1 MMLNDVFVVLS
12 NTVESYHS
20 FLSVKNERIN
30 SIENTLG
37 FYPGFDYNLLVNFKF
52 AKFLP
57 ADSLKLVL
65 NLTMLPN
72 HVNIYLDKEVIDY
85 INQTDNVYLWL
96 YSPHES
102 TLCFDVLFDELQK
115 HNIKFEKVIVSNSSD
130 RYHHK
135 IVDGIKFTCLYNWWE
150 QYYKFHLQTFTDV
163 SFITPEQ
170 RLATISTANKKFLN
184 LNRNLKNFRVW
195 FYYKMIEHG
204 VVDQGHVSYH
214 LPTIAN
220 SFEDYNLFLEKELS
234 KLNNNTLKNKILL
247 TPEIYKV
254 KELDALNHNMIINY
268 QNSIA
273 DYYND
278 SLVSFTCESLLEENF
293 ITEKTFKSIT
303 HSHPFIL
310 IGNDKITQRLRLA
323 GYKTFESI
331 FGLDH
336 VSTLDAADEL
346 LYAVKNTTLDN
357 LKKIVR
363 EECFEN
369 VTHNYNHFFNRKVH
383 FNEILDD
390 VKKVVDFKT
399 S

>member
-1 MMLNDVFVVLS
+1 MMQSSVFIVLS

-20 FLSVKNERIN
+20 FLYVKNDRIN
-30 SIENTLG
+30 SIENTFG
-37 FYPGFDYNLLVNFKF
+37 FYPGFDYNLLVNYKF
-52 AKFLP
+52 VKFLP
-57 ADSLKLVL
+57 DNALKLVL

-72 HVNIYLDKEVIDY
+72 YFNIYVDNDVIDY

-102 TLCFDVLFDELQK
+102 TIDFSLLFDTLK
-115 HNIKFEKVIVSNSSD
+115 NHNIRFDKVIISNSSD
-130 RYHHK
+130 RYHFK
-135 IVDGIKFTCLYNWWE
+135 TVNGIKFTCLYDWWE
-150 QYYKFHLQTFTDV
+150 QYYKFHLRAFTDV
-163 SFITPEQ
+163 SFIAPEQ
-170 RLATISTANKKFLN
+170 RLSSIDTANKKFMS

-214 LPTIAN
+214 LPAIAN
-220 SFEDYNLFLEKELS
+220 SFEDYILFLEKELS
-234 KLNNNTLKNKILL
+234 KLSNDTLKNKILL

-273 DYYND
+273 NYYND

-303 HSHPFIL
+303 HSHPFIM

-357 LKKIVR
+357 LKRIVK
-363 EECFEN
+363 EECFED

-390 VKKVVDFKT
+390 IKKVVDFKT